1 MTNKKKTSQSDYR
14 KYVRWLWLLFL
25 SPALMIGLG
34 VILARVGAFGEL
46 PSTEEIANPKSYLA
60 SQIISSDNELL
71 GTFFHENRTHA
82 EFENL
87 PPHLVDALIATEDE
101 RFREHSG
108 VDLRALARAVVRLG
122 QDGGGST
129 LSQQLAKQLFTE
141 NFDRAGKVERIKQ
154 KFKEWVI
161 ATQLEKRYTKDE
173 IITLYLNKFDFLYQ
187 AVGINSA
194 SRTYFN
200 CIPDSLKLHQS
211 ALLVGMVKNPSQYN
225 PVKFPERALARRNT
239 VFGQMYRNGL
249 ISEEDVDSLS
259 ALPLDLD
266 FHRSAHDRGLAPY
279 FREYVRRYLADW
291 VEDHRKPDGSEYN
304 IYTDGLRIYTTIDS
318 RMQNYAEQSV
328 RDHLSNLQ
336 RVFQEVD
343 GDRSTFP
350 FYFQTNSTSQINGLL
365 EDAMRRTP
373 RYQSLKRQGV
383 SADSIL
389 KVFNTPIEL
398 EVFSW
403 DGPLDT
409 IMSPMDS
416 IRWMKS
422 IYQAGMMSIDPQTGA
437 IKTWV
442 GGVDYRY
449 FKYDHVH
456 QARRQVGSTFKPF
469 VYATAIEQK
478 HYSPC
483 MEVPNVLTCIER
495 GQYGLM
501 EDWCPKNSGDE
512 YGGVVTLKHAL
523 ANSMNTI
530 TTYLMKQTGPEPV
543 IRLARRM
550 GIEAEIPQQPSIA
563 LGTVDLS
570 VYEMVGSYTTFAN
583 RGRYTEPIF
592 ITRIEDKNGVVLQE
606 FHARQE
612 RVMSEEDAYAIVNL
626 LTGVTQGGTG
636 TRLRGGGQRPAYEHG
651 AVTGYPWQ
659 FTNEIAGKTGT
670 TQNQS
675 DGWFMGM
682 VPNLI
687 TGVWTGCEDR
697 SAHFRSITFG
707 QGATTALPIWAN
719 FMKRC
724 YADPDLEISQEP
736 FAKPDYPMTIELNCD
751 RYRSQQG
758 SLGGSSGGNEN
769 DEF

>member
-1 MTNKKKTSQSDYR
+1 MAKKKSKQKDDFR
-14 KYVRWLWLLFL
+14 KYVKWMWLLFL
-25 SPALMIGLG
+25 SPAI
-34 VILARVGAFGEL
+34 VIALCVLLASFGAFGPL
-46 PSTEEIANPKSYLA
+46 PSTDEIANPKSYLA
-60 SQIISSDNELL
+60 SQIISNDNELL
-71 GTFFHENRTHA
+71 GTFFEENRTHA
-82 EFENL
+82 EFDEL
-87 PPHLVDALIATEDE
+87 PDHLVNALIATEDE

-108 VDLRALARAVVRLG
+108 IDFRSLTRAVVNLG
-122 QDGGGST
+122 KKGGGST
-129 LSQQLAKQLFTE
+129 LTQQLAKQLFTDDFE
-141 NFDRAGKVERIKQ
+141 NVTLVERVGQ

-161 ATQLEKRYTKDE
+161 ATQLEERYTKDE
-173 IITLYLNKFDFLYQ
+173 IIVLYLNQFDFLYQ

-194 SRTYFN
+194 ARTYFN
-200 CIPDSLKLHQS
+200 CTPDSLKIHQS
-211 ALLVGMVKNPSQYN
+211 ALLVGMVKNPSWYN
-225 PVKFPERALARRNT
+225 PVSRPEIALDRRNT
-239 VFGQMYRNGL
+239 VFGQMVRNDL
-249 ISEEDVDSLS
+249 ITQEEADSL
-259 ALPLDLD
+259 AQLPLDLD
-266 FHRSAHDRGLAPY
+266 FNRSSHERGLAPY
-279 FREYVRRYLADW
+279 FREYVRAYMKDW
-291 VEDHRKPDGSEYN
+291 VEENRKPDGSKYN
-304 IYTDGLRIYTTIDS
+304 IYTDGLKIYTTIDS
-318 RMQNYAEQSV
+318 RMQTYAEAAV
-328 RDHLSNLQ
+328 RQHLSNLQ
-336 RVFQEVD
+336 RVFREVD
-343 GDRSTFP
+343 GDRSTYP
-350 FYFQTNSTSQINGLL
+350 FYFQQDPTGQSRNILHA
-365 EDAMRRTP
+365 AMRQTP
-373 RYQSLKRQGV
+373 RYRSLKNQGK
-383 SADSIL
+383 SDEEIIE
-389 KVFNTPIEL
+389 VFNTPTEL

-409 IMSPMDS
+409 LMSPMDS

-422 IYQAGMMSIDPQTGA
+422 IYQVGMMSIEPQTGF
-437 IKTWV
+437 IRVWV

-449 FKYDHVH
+449 FKYDHVK
-456 QARRQVGSTFKPF
+456 QGRRQVGSTFKPF

-483 MEVPNVLTCIER
+483 LQVPNVLTCIER
-495 GQYGLM
+495 GQYGLL

-512 YGGVVTLKHAL
+512 YGGVVTLKQGL

-530 TTYLMKQTGPEPV
+530 TTYLMKQTGPRPV

-550 GIEAEIPQQPSIA
+550 GIESEIPEAPSIA

-583 RGRYTEPIF
+583 KGRYSEPIF

-606 FHARQE
+606 FMPRQE

-626 LTGVTQGGTG
+626 MTGVTQGGTG
-636 TRLRGGGQRPAYEHG
+636 TRLRMSGSRPAYERG

-724 YADPDLEISQEP
+724 YDDTDLNVSKENFE
-736 FAKPDYPMTIELNCD
+736 KPEHPMTIELNCD
-751 RYRSQQG
+751 EHRTDQNE
-758 SLGGSSGGNEN
+758 GGSDGSG
-769 DEF
+769 DTEFE

>member
-1 MTNKKKTSQSDYR
+1 MAESKKKKVDNDFR
-14 KYVRWLWLLFL
+14 KYVKWLWLLFL
-25 SPALMIGLG
+25 SPAIGIAACVL
-34 VILARVGAFGEL
+34 LARFGAFGPL
-46 PSTEEIANPKSYLA
+46 PSTEEIANPQSFLA

-71 GTFFHENRTHA
+71 GTFYRENRTHA
-82 EFENL
+82 EFDEL
-87 PPHLVDALIATEDE
+87 PIELVNALIATEDE

-108 VDLRALARAVVRLG
+108 IDFRSLARAVLNG
-122 QDGGGST
+122 GSNGGGST
-129 LSQQLAKQLFTE
+129 LTQQLAKQLFSDD
-141 NFDRAGKVERIKQ
+141 FDNVGKVERVMQ

-161 ATQLEKRYTKDE
+161 STQLEERYTKDE
-173 IITLYLNKFDFLYQ
+173 IITLYLNQFDFLYS

-194 SRTYFN
+194 ARTYFN

-211 ALLVGMVKNPSQYN
+211 AMLVGMVKNPSLYN
-225 PVKFPERALARRNT
+225 PLRYPENAMNRRNT
-239 VFGQMYRNGL
+239 VFRQMERNGL
-249 ISEEDVDSLS
+249 LTSAEVDSLS
-259 ALPLDLD
+259 ALPFDLEYN
-266 FHRSAHDRGLAPY
+266 RSSHDRGLAPY
-279 FREYVRRYLADW
+279 FREYVRSYLKDW
-291 VEDHRKPDGSEYN
+291 VKDHKKPDGSEYN
-304 IYTDGLRIYTTIDS
+304 IYTDGLRIYTTLDS
-318 RMQNYAEQSV
+318 RMQRYAEEAVQE
-328 RDHLSNLQ
+328 HMSNLQ
-336 RVFQEVD
+336 RVFREVD
-343 GDRSTFP
+343 GDRRDFP
-350 FYFQTNSTSQINGLL
+350 FYFSGNSQSQINGLL
-365 EDAMRRTP
+365 NSAMKQTQRYRT
-373 RYQSLKRQGV
+373 LKRQGV
-383 SADSIL
+383 SEDSINT
-389 KVFNTPIEL
+389 VFNTPIPL

-403 DGPLDT
+403 NGPIDT
-409 IMSPMDS
+409 VMSPLDS

-422 IYQAGMMSIDPQTGA
+422 IYQVGMMSIDPQTGA

-449 FKYDHVH
+449 FKYDHVN
-456 QARRQVGSTFKPF
+456 QGRRQVGSTFKPF

-483 MEVPNVLTCIER
+483 MLVPNVLTCIEK
-495 GQYGLM
+495 GQFGLM

-512 YGGVVTLKHAL
+512 YGGVVTLKHGL
-523 ANSMNTI
+523 AHSMNTI

-550 GIEAEIPQQPSIA
+550 GIQAEIPEAPSIA

-583 RGRYTEPIF
+583 KGNYTTPIF

-606 FHARQE
+606 FHTQQE

-626 LTGVTQGGTG
+626 MTGVTEAGTG
-636 TRLRGGGQRPAYEHG
+636 VRLRGRGTRPSYERG
-651 AVTGYPWQ
+651 AVTGYPWA

-707 QGATTALPIWAN
+707 QGATTALPVWAL
-719 FMKRC
+719 FMQKC
-724 YADPDLEISQEP
+724 YADPDLNVSQED

-751 RYRSQQG
+751 RYNST
-758 SLGGSSGGNEN
+758 SSGESGLPGG